1 MSAISVSDVS
11 MSFKTRSGVVQA
23 LDRVSL
29 EIPDAHFACIV
40 GASGCGKSTLLNIM
54 GGLVRPT
61 SGSVDLDGRR
71 IHGPGTDRGMV
82 FQSYTLFPWL
92 RVRENVEFG
101 PKLKGLT
108 KEQRRR
114 ISDKLLAEMGL
125 ADFARAYPKELS
137 GGMKQRV
144 AIARALANDPKV
156 LLMDE
161 PFGALDALTR
171 AAAQR
176 FLTDIW
182 EQHRRTI
189 AFVTHDIDEAIFLGD
204 TVFVMTPRPG
214 RLREIITVDIPR
226 PRTLDAIGTPRFAEL
241 KHQILELIVEHENRG
256 VAQTVAAQ

>member
-1 MSAISVSDVS
+1 VSAIAAEDIS
-11 MSFKTRSGVVQA
+11 MFFQTRRGRVHA
-23 LDRVSL
+23 LDGVTV

-40 GASGCGKSTLLNIM
+40 GASGCGKSTLLNVM
-54 GGLVRPT
+54 GGLVRPS
-61 SGSVDLDGRR
+61 SGSVYVDDRP
-71 IHGPGTDRGMV
+71 IYGPGTDRGMV

-101 PKLKGLT
+101 PKLKRMSKGD
-108 KEQRRR
+108 RRR
-114 ISDKLLAEMGL
+114 ISGPLLEEMGL
-125 ADFARAYPKELS
+125 SEFARAYPKELS

-171 AAAQR
+171 AGAQR
-176 FLTDIW
+176 FLTEIW

-204 TVFVMTPRPG
+204 TVFVMSPRPG
-214 RLREIITVDIPR
+214 RLREVIAIDIPR
-226 PRTLDAIGTPRFAEL
+226 PRTLDAVGTPRFGEL
-241 KHQILELIVEHENRG
+241 KQQILELIVEHER
-256 VAQTVAAQ
+256 AAPATSNGA